1 MKWLSLISLGL
12 LAGCTNLPNHSNE
25 PPSRDF
31 VGMEKGQ
38 LLYLGNISKKHNK
51 ALFKAF
57 NNVSDKPNRLVVSS
71 PGGDVKAGLELGRW
85 IQQNNMDV
93 EVLRLCA
100 SSCADYVLTA
110 GNHKYLHKDS
120 ILLWHGSAWQQNWK
134 VDENLQE
141 SFNKYINAARKE
153 ESAFFAS
160 IKVDNLITVYGQ
172 LQKQQHPENFTDKQI
187 QGYDYS
193 LADMQ
198 RFGLT
203 NIVLLD
209 NEWDWRQYRPVEKH
223 EIQRLTLG
231 SDYQFTLNRF

>member
-1 MKWLSLISLGL
+1 MKLFSIISLGL
-12 LAGCTNLPNHSNE
+12 LAGCSHLSNHSNE
-25 PPSRDF
+25 PWSRDF
-31 VGMEKGQ
+31 VGMENGQ
-38 LLYLGNISKKHNK
+38 LLYLGNISQKHNK
-51 ALFKAF
+51 ALFEAF

-71 PGGDVKAGLELGRW
+71 LGGDVEAGLELGNW
-85 IQQNNMDV
+85 IQKNKMDV

-100 SSCADYVLTA
+100 SSCADYVLTT

-120 ILLWHGSAWQQNWK
+120 ILLWHGSAWQQHWE
-134 VDENLQE
+134 VDDDLQE
-141 SFNKYINAARKE
+141 SFNQSISALRKK
-153 ESAFFAS
+153 ESAFFAR

-172 LQKQQHPENFTDKQI
+172 LERQKHPKDFTDNQL

-209 NEWDWRQYRPVEKH
+209 KEWDWRRYSPAQQHMVK
-223 EIQRLTLG
+223 RLKLG